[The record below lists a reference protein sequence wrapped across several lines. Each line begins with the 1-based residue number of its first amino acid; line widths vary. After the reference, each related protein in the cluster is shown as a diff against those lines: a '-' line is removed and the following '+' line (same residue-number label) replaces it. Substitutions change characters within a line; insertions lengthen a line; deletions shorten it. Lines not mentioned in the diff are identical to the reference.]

1 MLRRGARPFDR
12 LRLSRRVVLLSV
24 LWLVPWAIVAFLLFG
39 PSRARGLP
47 ALGDADSASPRGI
60 PCKPGPWG
68 QLRAVPLTL
77 APPDELLAIPPP
89 NGPPVRWVF
98 QGYSKQKAIE
108 FLRTVGLTAGQ
119 LDALVHKAAWSTL
132 PEGVAVEPGDEL
144 ILGLSPAARAKIY
157 FLLVEFSPNA
167 HQIDPLQFRPADLEA
182 QFKGSGLAAASI
194 ALFHRLLY
202 SQGPESVV
210 FADMEPA
217 LRALPDDAERRRF
230 MKAVYR
236 RETFLLRLRIDPD
249 SDVDKLAAYWGVGGR
264 RRDLVSLFRAVRRME
279 RGGGLSIIT
288 VLPPF
293 ARDRAYTYPFLSGAT
308 TPFEQDCIWSAFN
321 FFNDPPDDRFN
332 DVGYVR
338 EVLKRDYYEIYELSQ
353 LGDLV
358 LLTRPDETVVH
369 AGVYIADDIVFSKNG
384 QHPTQPW
391 IFMRLKEM
399 VDTYAARYP
408 RSGPLKTRF
417 HRL

>member
-1 MLRRGARPFDR
+1 M
-12 LRLSRRVVLLSV
+12 
-24 LWLVPWAIVAFLLFG
+24 
-39 PSRARGLP
+39 
-47 ALGDADSASPRGI
+47 
-60 PCKPGPWG
+60 
-68 QLRAVPLTL
+68 
-77 APPDELLAIPPP
+77 AIPPP

-353 LGDLV
+353 LGNLV

-369 AGVYIADDIVFSKNG
+369 AGVYIADDIVFSRTG
-384 QHPTQPW
+384 ST
-391 IFMRLKEM
+391 
-399 VDTYAARYP
+399 P
-408 RSGPLKTRF
+408 RSRGSSCG
-417 HRL
+417 